1 MSPNFASIKNKDMK
15 LFASNRSN
23 HNKIGVSHSLQAQ
36 SALRQSALGQTA
48 TAPRQ
53 RTPLALRENIFL
65 HEYKYIRCQH
75 NKVSQKYHLLY
86 NVLAPK
92 LMQKMS
98 LVDSKVQRDAL
109 QVL

>member
-1 MSPNFASIKNKDMK
+1 M
-15 LFASNRSN
+15 
-23 HNKIGVSHSLQAQ
+23 
-36 SALRQSALGQTA
+36 
-48 TAPRQ
+48 PRQ
-53 RTPLALRENIFL
+53 RTPPALRENIFL